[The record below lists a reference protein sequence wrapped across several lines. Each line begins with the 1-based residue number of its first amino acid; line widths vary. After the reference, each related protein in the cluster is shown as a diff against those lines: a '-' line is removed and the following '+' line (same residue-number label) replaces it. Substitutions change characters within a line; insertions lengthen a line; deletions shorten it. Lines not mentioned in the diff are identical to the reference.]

1 MSNSLGAE
9 ELTAFRNQLQ
19 HRERQLLDELHS
31 ARERAG
37 TETFQQIASEAPD
50 SGDASVADNAT
61 DQLSAERQRDFEELQ
76 DVQDA
81 LARIED
87 GSYGTC
93 LACGEPIDRNRLRAF
108 PTAKYDLEH
117 QEGLERQAVAPSTP
131 TL

>member
-1 MSNSLGAE
+1 MSNSLSAD
-9 ELTAFRNQLQ
+9 ELRGFRSQLQ
-19 HRERQLLDELHS
+19 QRERQLLDELHS
-31 ARERAG
+31 GRVRAE
-37 TETFQQIASEAPD
+37 TESFQQTASEAPD

-81 LARIED
+81 LTRIED

-93 LACGEPIDRNRLRAF
+93 LTCGEPIDRQRLRAY
-108 PTAKYDLEH
+108 PTAKYDIEH
-117 QEGLERQAVAPSTP
+117 QEDLERQTGAPRTP